1 MKMRV
6 LMEKL
11 RLLGCLSIRTAVFVE
26 MSEKFLLAD
35 SGDEFLEIERL
46 KVGDITEIAASEFCK
61 GRGEHG

>member
-35 SGDEFLEIERL
+35 GSDKLFEVERFE
-46 KVGDITEIAASEFCK
+46 VGHIAEVAGSEFRQ

>member
-35 SGDEFLEIERL
+35 GSDKLFEVERFKVRDILEVSCAE
-46 KVGDITEIAASEFCK
+46 GGK